1 MILGSL
7 TLASIYHMQLGVENE
22 KSVTSAF
29 TKYHKANA
37 SICGCSEFRFSAW
50 SIVEVVFIPN
60 ICWHG
65 QCYALGHIKP
75 CNDCRA

>member
-29 TKYHKANA
+29 TKYTKRMLPFADAA
-37 SICGCSEFRFSAW
+37 SSDFPLGQLLRLSYSKYLLAW
-50 SIVEVVFIPN
+50 P
-60 ICWHG
+60 G
-65 QCYALGHIKP
+65 YALGHIKP